1 MKRIRRLLYPQSPNG
16 VWTPLFAAVILM
28 SIAALT
34 LAAMQAAPA
43 QQSADAA
50 QKQTERAVTPY
61 VKWLNEDVVY
71 IIDDKERAAFEK
83 VTTDEERNKFIE
95 QFWLRRE
102 MPGTSPEKVKQ
113 EHYRRIAY
121 ANEHF
126 RTTSG
131 RPGWE
136 TDRGHMYIVYG
147 PPDEIESHPS
157 GETRTPHPFE
167 DWKYYHVEGIGDNLF
182 VKFVDRTRT
191 GDFRVAPGDGH

>member
-1 MKRIRRLLYPQSPNG
+1 
-16 VWTPLFAAVILM
+16 M

-34 LAAMQAAPA
+34 LAAMQAAPD

-83 VTTDEERNKFIE
+83 LTTDEERNKFIE

-102 MPGTSPEKVKQ
+102 TPGSSADKVKE

-121 ANEHF
+121 SNDRF
-126 RTTSG
+126 RLCL
-131 RPGWE
+131 
-136 TDRGHMYIVYG
+136 DRKSTRLNS
-147 PPDEIESHPS
+147 SHQ
-157 GETRTPHPFE
+157 
-167 DWKYYHVEGIGDNLF
+167 II
-182 VKFVDRTRT
+182 
-191 GDFRVAPGDGH
+191 